1 MGFDQEEGVDFN
13 EAFSVMI
20 KLATIQFLLWFY
32 ILTSSFISLIFQ
44 MHFFV
49 DFLKKRVLWNNQRVL
64 KILNTLSMSVGF
76 ISLFMD

>member
-1 MGFDQEEGVDFN
+1 MGFDQEGVDFN

-20 KLATIQFLLWFY
+20 KPATIQFLLWFY
-32 ILTSSFISLIFQ
+32 ILTGSFISSIFQ

>member
-1 MGFDQEEGVDFN
+1 MGFDQEGVDFN

-20 KLATIQFLLWFY
+20 KPATIQFLLWFY